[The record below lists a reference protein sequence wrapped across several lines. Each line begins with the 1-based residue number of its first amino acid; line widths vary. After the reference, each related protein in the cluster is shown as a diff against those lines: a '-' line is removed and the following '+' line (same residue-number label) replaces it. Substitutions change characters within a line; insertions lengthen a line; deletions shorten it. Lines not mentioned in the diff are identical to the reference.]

1 MKKLSALAL
10 AVMSVL
16 GFSTAMMLP
25 SALAV
30 GFLIEALGVT
40 VISKLISALIALG
53 FVFLSLNPVIA

>member
-10 AVMSVL
+10 TVMSIL

-30 GFLIEALGVT
+30 GFLVEALGVT
-40 VISKLISALIALG
+40 VISKLISALILLG
-53 FVFLSLNPVIA
+53 FAFFALNALIA